1 MIRWQPAA
9 ELLKRS
15 FPLTYRKPGPEDIGT
30 SKRRGERDNTLCAVV
45 CGVLC
50 TVCRVRCAVS
60 SMLCSTAC

>member
-30 SKRRGERDNTLCAVV
+30 SKRRGERDNTLCAVCGVRCVV

-50 TVCRVRCAVS
+50 
-60 SMLCSTAC
+60 STAC

>member
-30 SKRRGERDNTLCAVV
+30 SKRRGEESGTTRCVRCAV

-50 TVCRVRCAVS
+50 AVCGVQHAV
-60 SMLCSTAC
+60 